1 MEVTFERDDRIYLVA
16 SVTPVVPTES
26 EIEDFAFSKAITDAA
41 PNPHIGWYRG
51 QYVEADNPNANGV
64 MWASAD
70 LAIASVSPM
79 LMPVTVMHD
88 PRTAVGLIADTRL
101 VTREAGAPRSRLDT
115 ALAIWKHRF
124 PDVEEEAQANY
135 RAGGLMQ
142 SMECVS
148 SHYDCSS
155 CGKSYVRQP
164 EWAEKTNWCAHLQG
178 QEGPKAARILRN
190 VCFTGTGLIFAS
202 RGAKGAYT
210 EAHLAPLIEDVAA
223 FHQEA
228 RHTPTKSLKPKPW
241 RRVMEIEDKDY
252 AQLIAERS
260 ELATAKKRLAEV
272 EPALEK
278 AQTELAAKSSEV
290 DKLEIE
296 KKAAEDR
303 ATEEETKRKS
313 LEETARAATLA
324 QERTGKLGSAFLAKL
339 PDSVKTR
346 LTGEQAQKLSDEDWT
361 ARCEELAEMVG
372 VKHDD
377 STPEPGG
384 GPTFKP
390 EDVARAGLNAGTQTH
405 TPTPELRR
413 SVVAGLIKPKSGAA
427 K

>member
-16 SVTPVVPTES
+16 SVTPVAPTES

-64 MWASAD
+64 MWASQD

-101 VTREAGAPRSRLDT
+101 VTRAAGAPRSRLDT

-135 RAGGLMQ
+135 RAGSLMQ

-148 SHYDCSS
+148 SHYDCSN

-164 EWAEKTNWCAHLQG
+164 EWAEKTNWCAHLHG
-178 QEGPKAARILRN
+178 QEGPRAARILRN
-190 VCFTGTGLIFAS
+190 VCFTGTGLIFGS

-210 EAHLAPLIEDVAA
+210 EAHLAPLMEDVAA

-228 RHTPTKSLKPKPW
+228 RHTPTKRLKPKPR

-252 AQLIAERS
+252 AQFIAERS
-260 ELATAKKRLAEV
+260 ELATVKARLAEV
-272 EPALEK
+272 EPALET
-278 AQTELAAKSSEV
+278 AQKDLAAKSSDV
-290 DKLEIE
+290 DRLEIE
-296 KKAAEDR
+296 KKAAEDL
-303 ATEEETKRKS
+303 AAAEKAKREA
-313 LEETARAATLA
+313 LEETARTVTLA
-324 QERTGKLGSAFLAKL
+324 EERTGKLGAAFLAKL
-339 PDSVKTR
+339 PDGVKTR
-346 LTGEQAQKLSDEDWT
+346 LTTDQAKKLSDEEWT
-361 ARCEELAEMVG
+361 ARLDELAEMVG

-377 STPEPGG
+377 AAPPEG
-384 GPTFKP
+384 GPVFKP
-390 EDVARAGLNAGTQTH
+390 EDVARAGLGGGAPSGTV
-405 TPTPELRR
+405 TPELRR
-413 SVVAGLIKPKSGAA
+413 SVVSGLIKPKAGA